1 MPDILAPRALP
12 GGRIGA
18 LGATPDFCHGLLDSH
33 AMKTAPPPLTGI
45 RVLELSTGIAGQT
58 AGMLLADLGAEV
70 VRPVSAQ
77 PLDGAL
83 SRGARGGTP
92 RIGDEAMPG
101 FLCWNRGKV
110 LFGPLDDPSQHAL
123 ELRRLAERADVL
135 LADTHPG
142 CLERNGL
149 DAATLATAAPAL
161 VHVWMPPISAGG
173 RWSHLPHDELLL
185 DAVSGFAA
193 HHPATEERPVASV
206 VPTRLHLHGAM
217 AASAAA
223 AGLFARARDG
233 WGRSAVVTGLQAA
246 GAALCTLMT
255 ASIDGPPIVSSGKL
269 IGGGCQFRLYQC
281 SNERW
286 IFLGA
291 LSPELFFRAL
301 DVLDRVDVM
310 AREDVAGDFT
320 NIMRPEIASR
330 VAAELEPVFR
340 SRTAAHWLEAFRAA
354 DVPAA
359 PVLAP
364 DAWLEGEVIAG
375 ACPPVRVAH
384 ALVGELVMPGV
395 AVDMEQTPERAG
407 PVPVPGDLADMRD
420 LWKGAAPPKPGGKRP
435 EPGVLPLTGLK
446 VVDSSTFLAGPFV
459 SSLLGTHGAEVIKV
473 ESPAGDPYSVFTA
486 PYAIVNEHKKAVRLN
501 LRDAGEREVFLELIA
516 RADAAVDN
524 LLPASLARL
533 RLQPVVYARAN
544 ANLIRCSVT
553 AFGQTGAWAEFPGF
567 DPLLQTLSGLASVQG
582 GEGRPITAGA
592 PVHDVTT
599 GAVGALGTLAAL
611 YVRETRGVA
620 QRVFTSLAAVST
632 LLQSGELTRYPG
644 RPGRALGGMDHPGP
658 DACRRYYRAQ
668 DRWMAISA
676 RTREQRETLLDILG
690 LADLA
695 GAGDAALAAAM
706 AQVVSGRTVE
716 DWVIALAAGGVPAC
730 QVLERV
736 EFDDPFLCEQ
746 RYTKVVHSASVGRLR
761 LIGGFTDWRGTRRR
775 DGTPPGEYEIDSAAV
790 AEVWRKTEG
799 DDSCI

>member
-1 MPDILAPRALP
+1 MSFYGNVPRSSSALQP
-12 GGRIGA
+12 WIRPVI
-18 LGATPDFCHGLLDSH
+18 DSR
-33 AMKTAPPPLTGI
+33 AMETGPPPLTGI

-70 VRPVSAQ
+70 VRPVSAEAS
-77 PLDGAL
+77 DRAL
-83 SRGARGGTP
+83 GRAAGRGAR
-92 RIGDEAMPG
+92 RMSDAAMPG

-110 LFGPLDDPSQHAL
+110 LPGSLDDVSLHAL
-123 ELRRLAERADVL
+123 ELRRLAERADIL

-142 CLERNGL
+142 CLERKGL
-149 DAATLATAAPAL
+149 DAATLAASAPTL

-173 RWSHLPHDELLL
+173 RCSHLPHDALLL

-217 AASAAA
+217 AAAAAA
-223 AGLFARARDG
+223 AGLFARARHG
-233 WGRSAVVTGLQAA
+233 WGRAAVVTGLQAA

-255 ASIDGPPIVSSGKL
+255 ASIDGPPIVSSGKM

-281 SNERW
+281 GDERW
-286 IFLGA
+286 MFLGA

-301 DVLDRVDVM
+301 DVLGRVDVM

-320 NIMRPEIASR
+320 NILRPEIASR
-330 VAAELEPVFR
+330 VAAELELVFR
-340 SRTAAHWLEAFRAA
+340 TRTAAHWLEAFRAA

-359 PVLAP
+359 PVLAA

-384 ALVGELVMPGV
+384 PVVGELVMPGV
-395 AVDMEQTPERAG
+395 AVDMERTPGRAG
-407 PVPVPGDLADMRD
+407 PVPVPGDLADLRD
-420 LWKGAAPPKPGGKRP
+420 LWQDAAPHQPCGERP
-435 EPGVLPLTGLK
+435 EPGVLPLAGLK

-486 PYAIVNEHKKAVRLN
+486 PYAIVNEHKRAVTLN
-501 LRDAGEREVFLELIA
+501 LRDAGDRDKFLELIA

-524 LLPASLARL
+524 LLPASLE
-533 RLQPVVYARAN
+533 RLQLQPEVYARAN

-553 AFGQTGAWAEFPGF
+553 AFGQTGAWAGFPGF
-567 DPLLQTLSGLASVQG
+567 DPLLQTLSGLAAVQG
-582 GEGRPITAGA
+582 GAGRPITAGA

-611 YVRETRGVA
+611 HVRETRGVA
-620 QRVFTSLAAVST
+620 QRVFTSLAAIST

-644 RPGRALGGMDHPGP
+644 RPARAVGGMDHPGRN
-658 DACRRYYRAQ
+658 ACERYYRAQ
-668 DRWMAISA
+668 NRWLAISA
-676 RTREQRETLLDILG
+676 RTREQREALLEILG

-695 GAGDAALAAAM
+695 GADDAALAAAM
-706 AQVVSGRTVE
+706 TRGSCRAGR
-716 DWVIALAAGGVPAC
+716 
-730 QVLERV
+730 
-736 EFDDPFLCEQ
+736 
-746 RYTKVVHSASVGRLR
+746 
-761 LIGGFTDWRGTRRR
+761 
-775 DGTPPGEYEIDSAAV
+775 
-790 AEVWRKTEG
+790 
-799 DDSCI
+799 

>member
-1 MPDILAPRALP
+1 MSFYGNVSRSSSVPEPSNRPVIDSRAMET
-12 GGRIGA
+12 G
-18 LGATPDFCHGLLDSH
+18 
-33 AMKTAPPPLTGI
+33 PPPLAGI

-70 VRPVSAQ
+70 VRPV
-77 PLDGAL
+77 P
-83 SRGARGGTP
+83 RGGTP
-92 RIGDEAMPG
+92 RIDDEAMPG
-101 FLCWNRGKV
+101 FLCWNRGKA
-110 LFGPLDDPSQHAL
+110 LLGQLDDPSLHAL
-123 ELRRLAERADVL
+123 ELRRLAERADIL

-142 CLERNGL
+142 RLEPMGL
-149 DAATLATAAPAL
+149 DAATLAAAAPAL
-161 VHVWMPPISAGG
+161 VHVWMPPISTGG
-173 RWSHLPHDELLL
+173 RWSHLPHDALLL

-193 HHPATEERPVASV
+193 HHPATDERPVASV

-233 WGRSAVVTGLQAA
+233 WGRAAVVTGLQAA

-255 ASIDGPPIVSSGKL
+255 ASIDGPPIVSTGKL

-281 SNERW
+281 GDKRW

-330 VAAELEPVFR
+330 VAAELEVIFR
-340 SRTAAHWLEAFRAA
+340 TRTAAHWLEAFRAA

-375 ACPPVRVAH
+375 ASPPVRVTH
-384 ALVGELVMPGV
+384 PVVGELVMPGI
-395 AVDMEQTPERAG
+395 AVDMERTPGRAG
-407 PVPVPGDLADMRD
+407 TVPMPGDLADMRD
-420 LWKGAAPPKPGGKRP
+420 LWKGAAPQEPCGERP
-435 EPGVLPLTGLK
+435 EPGVLPLAGLK

-486 PYAIVNEHKKAVRLN
+486 PYAIVNEYKRAVGLN
-501 LRDAGEREVFLELIA
+501 LRDADDREEFLKLIA

-533 RLQPVVYARAN
+533 QLGPEVYAGAN

-553 AFGQTGAWAEFPGF
+553 AFGQTGAWAGFPGF
-567 DPLLQTLSGLASVQG
+567 DPLLQTLSGLAAVQG

-599 GAVGALGTLAAL
+599 GAVGALGTLTAL
-611 YVRETRGVA
+611 YARETRGAA

-632 LLQSGELTRYPG
+632 LLQSGELTCYPG
-644 RPGRALGGMDHPGP
+644 RPVRALGGMDYPGP
-658 DACRRYYRAQ
+658 NACQRYYRAQ
-668 DRWMAISA
+668 DRWIAISA
-676 RTREQRETLLDILG
+676 RNREQRETLLEILG
-690 LADLA
+690 LADLS
-695 GAGDAALAAAM
+695 GADDAELAPAM
-706 AQVVSGRTVE
+706 AQVLSGGTVE
-716 DWVIALAAGGVPAC
+716 DWVIALASGGVPAC

-736 EFDDPFLCEQ
+736 EFDDPFLCDQ
-746 RYTKVVHSASVGRLR
+746 RYTKVVRSASVGRLR
-761 LIGGFTDWRGTRRR
+761 LIGGFTDWHGARRR
-775 DGTPPGEYEIDSAAV
+775 DGTPPDEYELDPAAI
-790 AEVWRKTEG
+790 AEVWRQG
-799 DDSCI
+799 

>member
-1 MPDILAPRALP
+1 MKPSSRPVI
-12 GGRIGA
+12 
-18 LGATPDFCHGLLDSH
+18 DSP
-33 AMKTAPPPLTGI
+33 AMKSGPPPFSGI

-70 VRPVSAQ
+70 ARPVSAQ
-77 PLDGAL
+77 PPDA
-83 SRGARGGTP
+83 
-92 RIGDEAMPG
+92 EAMPG
-101 FLCWNRGKV
+101 FLCWNRGKT
-110 LFGPLDDPSQHAL
+110 LLGQLDDPCLHAV
-123 ELRRLAERADVL
+123 ELRRLAERADIL

-142 CLERNGL
+142 RLEQQGL
-149 DAATLATAAPAL
+149 DAATLAAAAPAL

-173 RWSHLPHDELLL
+173 RWSHLPHDALLL

-193 HHPATEERPVASV
+193 HHPATAERPVASV

-223 AGLFARARDG
+223 AALVARARDG
-233 WGRSAVVTGLQAA
+233 WGRAAVVTGLQAA

-255 ASIDGPPIVSSGKL
+255 ASIDGPPIVSSGKVV
-269 IGGGCQFRLYQC
+269 GGGCQFRLYQC
-281 SNERW
+281 GDKRW
-286 IFLGA
+286 VFLGA

-320 NIMRPEIASR
+320 NVMCPEIASR
-330 VAAELEPVFR
+330 VAAELEVVFR
-340 SRTAAHWLEAFRAA
+340 TRTAAQWLAAFRAA
-354 DVPAA
+354 DVPVA

-364 DAWLEGEVIAG
+364 DAWLEGEVMTG
-375 ACPPVRVAH
+375 ACPPVRVTH
-384 ALVGELVMPGV
+384 PLVGGLVMPGI
-395 AVDMEQTPERAG
+395 AVDMERTPGRAG

-420 LWKGAAPPKPGGKRP
+420 LWKGRAPREPGEERP
-435 EPGVLPLTGLK
+435 EAGVLPLAGLK

-459 SSLLGTHGAEVIKV
+459 SSLLGTHGADVVKV

-486 PYAIVNEHKKAVRLN
+486 PYAIVNEHKRAVRLN
-501 LRDAGEREVFLELIA
+501 FREPGERDEFLKLIA

-533 RLQPVVYARAN
+533 QLQPDVYARAN
-544 ANLIRCSVT
+544 ANLVRCSVT

-567 DPLLQTLSGLASVQG
+567 DPLLQTLSGLAAVQG

-611 YVRETRGVA
+611 YVRETGGVA

-632 LLQSGELTRYPG
+632 LLQSGELTSYSG
-644 RPGRALGGMDHPGP
+644 RPPRALGGMDHPGP
-658 DACRRYYRAQ
+658 NACQRYYRAQ
-668 DRWMAISA
+668 DRWLAISA
-676 RTREQRETLLDILG
+676 RTGEQRATLLEILG
-690 LADLA
+690 LADLS
-695 GAGDAALAAAM
+695 GAGDAALAAAV
-706 AQVVSGRTVE
+706 ARVVSGRTVE
-716 DWVIALAAGGVPAC
+716 EWVIALASRGVPAC

-746 RYTKVVHSASVGRLR
+746 RYTKVVHSAAVGRLR
-761 LIGGFTDWRGTRRR
+761 LIGGFTDWHGAQRRE
-775 DGTPPGEYEIDSAAV
+775 GTPPHEYEMDPAAL
-790 AEVWRKTEG
+790 AEVWTRRGQGVKVAS
-799 DDSCI
+799 D